1 MQDLHIDT
9 AICQDKEK
17 SNYMP
22 RGAENKAI
30 LKANRF
36 LIIQRLMAHKKI
48 GEIASEIGVGY
59 DTLYTY
65 LATGAILHD
74 ND

>member
-1 MQDLHIDT
+1 
-9 AICQDKEK
+9 
-17 SNYMP
+17 MP
-22 RGAENKAI
+22 KGAENKAI
-30 LKANRF
+30 LRANRY

-48 GEIASEIGVGY
+48 GEIATEIGVGY

>member
-1 MQDLHIDT
+1 
-9 AICQDKEK
+9 
-17 SNYMP
+17 MP
-22 RGAENKAI
+22 KKTENAVI
-30 LKANRF
+30 LKANRY

-48 GEIASEIGVGY
+48 GEIATEIGVGY

-65 LATGAILHD
+65 LATGKILDD